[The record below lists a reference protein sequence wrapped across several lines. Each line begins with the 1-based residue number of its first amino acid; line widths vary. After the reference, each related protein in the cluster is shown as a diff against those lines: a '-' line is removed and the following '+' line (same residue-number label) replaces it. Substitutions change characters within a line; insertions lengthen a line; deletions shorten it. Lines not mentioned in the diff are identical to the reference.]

1 MKEEKREKQKTQ
13 NVHAGIASLN
23 PYQPGKP
30 IDELARDLGLK
41 DIVKL
46 ASNENPRGPSP
57 KVVAALEACAAEL
70 TRYPDG
76 SGFILKQALA
86 QHLGVNAN
94 QLTLGNGSN
103 DVLDLIARVTLETG
117 YEAVVA
123 EHCFVVYP
131 IATRCAGA
139 ELVVVPASEY
149 GHNLNAMLEA
159 VTERTRT
166 VFIANPNNPTGT
178 WVSRD
183 ALVQFLDKVPKEVWV
198 VLDEAYLEYVAEP
211 DFPNGLTLLDQY
223 PNLIVTR
230 TFSKAYGLASLRVG
244 YGISSPEVAD
254 LLNRA
259 RQPFNCSSFALAGA
273 TAALADQEYV
283 RQSVAMNHECMAQ
296 MTTGIEALNL
306 DYIPSVGN
314 FVTLDCGRPSPGV
327 FEALLTKG
335 VITRPVVEYGL
346 PNHLRVTLG
355 TGEENARF
363 LTALS
368 EVLVEVLD

>member
-1 MKEEKREKQKTQ
+1 MKEEKQENQETP

-30 IDELARDLGLK
+30 IDELTRDLGLT

-46 ASNENPRGPSP
+46 ASNENPRGPSAN
-57 KVVAALEACAAEL
+57 VVAALEACAANL

-76 SGFILKQALA
+76 SGYRLKQALA
-86 QHLGVNAN
+86 KHLGVNPN

-103 DVLDLIARVTLETG
+103 DVLDLIARVTLEPG

-131 IATRCAGA
+131 IATRCTGA
-139 ELVVVPASEY
+139 ELVVVPALEY
-149 GHNLNAMLEA
+149 GHDLDAMLEA
-159 VTERTRT
+159 VTARTRT

-178 WVSRD
+178 WVGRD
-183 ALVQFLDKVPKEVWV
+183 ALRRFLDQVPSEVWV
-198 VLDEAYLEYVAEP
+198 VLDEAYVEYVAEP

-230 TFSKAYGLASLRVG
+230 TFSKAYGLASLRIG
-244 YGISSPEVAD
+244 YGVSSPEVAD

-273 TAALADQEYV
+273 TAALADQAYV
-283 RQSVAMNHECMAQ
+283 RESVAMNTECMAQ
-296 MTTGIEALNL
+296 MIAGLSALNL

-314 FVTLDCGRPSPGV
+314 FVTFDCGQAGPGV
-327 FEALLTKG
+327 FEALLVKG
-335 VITRPVVEYGL
+335 VITRPVAEYGL
-346 PNHLRVTLG
+346 PNHVRVTLG

-363 LTALS
+363 LTALA
-368 EVLVEVLD
+368 EVLD